1 MTTPVYIC
9 TGFLDSGKTTFIK
22 DTLMKQEWIEEG
34 PTLLLQCE
42 EGEEEYSEKYLDE
55 NEKEYMETYAG
66 FVNSAVDRLIPPRK
80 IEGKKATYTIV
91 EDFNEWI
98 ADETLIK
105 GELTLKGMI
114 IG

>member
-42 EGEEEYSEKYLDE
+42 EGEEEYSEKYLE
-55 NEKEYMETYAG
+55 EK
-66 FVNSAVDRLIPPRK
+66 S
-80 IEGKKATYTIV
+80 
-91 EDFNEWI
+91 
-98 ADETLIK
+98 
-105 GELTLKGMI
+105 
-114 IG
+114 